1 MQIIGKSLDKGFT
14 YDDLKQIIKT
24 CDTKGIVTE
33 LYNLNIGIKDL
44 PEYKTATDAQILILR
59 NGVSKILGNSNK
71 EDLYNEHIKL
81 NWDSK
86 AFMYGGVVN
95 KKARHNLC
103 YDNVSQEP
111 DYEAGKGRIIAFD
124 DIPLTKQI
132 KGKLTEYFGEKAK
145 DLVAEGNLYYNINYN
160 DIVYHG
166 DSERKIVIAIRL
178 GNNFPLRYQP
188 SLC

>member
-1 MQIIGKSLDKGFT
+1 MSLKCGAVNKTNCKFDGKYCKKHINYIKTDKYGTNGITFGDQAENHKGMQIIGKSLDKGFT

-44 PEYKTATDAQILILR
+44 PEYKTATDAQVLILR
-59 NGVSKILGNSNK
+59 NGVSKILGNS
-71 EDLYNEHIKL
+71 NEHIKL

-103 YDNVSQEP
+103 YDNVSQDP

-132 KGKLTEYFGEKAK
+132 NGIFW
-145 DLVAEGNLYYNINYN
+145 
-160 DIVYHG
+160 
-166 DSERKIVIAIRL
+166 
-178 GNNFPLRYQP
+178 
-188 SLC
+188 